1 MYRRLRSLLLL
12 VSVVAVMVLPSMAPL
27 MDHHYAERQ
36 PGHLHLGLAD
46 DHSHGEGHAHIH
58 DSEAAGTS
66 GLSSTAMFAYEATLV
81 PAIVTAEA
89 FLDSL
94 LGFEPGSL
102 FNLPLP
108 PYAGS
113 RQHYTAPQGKPPQ
126 LGL

>member
-1 MYRRLRSLLLL
+1 MYRALRSLLLL
-12 VSVVAVMVLPSMAPL
+12 VSVVAVMVLPSMGPL

-46 DHSHGEGHAHIH
+46 YHGHGQGQAHRH
-58 DSEAAGTS
+58 GPDTA
-66 GLSSTAMFAYEATLV
+66 GLSSTAMFAYEGTIV
-81 PAIVTAEA
+81 PAIVTAGA

-113 RQHYTAPQGKPPQ
+113 RQHYTTPQGKPPQ